1 MIIVKI
7 QPYIRSSAVV
17 SRWNLES
24 LSARTD
30 ESVSSS
36 DFSNL
41 MFPRWRIAAI
51 TLKIASWEQGRRRYI
66 ANFT

>member
-41 MFPRWRIAAI
+41 MFPR
-51 TLKIASWEQGRRRYI
+51 
-66 ANFT
+66 

>member
-30 ESVSSS
+30 ESVSS

-51 TLKIASWEQGRRRYI
+51 TLKIAS
-66 ANFT
+66 